1 MFRDYQR
8 VNLDKCKLRFLFS
21 QENVTLPFISCENE
35 NPFKVLASSAGGEIL
50 SGGKF
55 LNLGSK
61 KTSEDSSQNNQEPS
75 VTMPCNV
82 HWSHGLLYRFL
93 QQRKK
98 E

>member
-1 MFRDYQR
+1 MFGAYQR
-8 VNLDKCKLRFLFS
+8 VNLEKCKLSFLFS
-21 QENVTLPFISCENE
+21 QGNVTFPLISHENE
-35 NPFKVLASSAGGEIL
+35 NGFKVLAPSAGGEVL

-61 KTSEDSSQNNQEPS
+61 KTSVDSSQNNQEPS

-82 HWSHGLLYRFL
+82 HRSHSLLYKFL
-93 QQRKK
+93 QQGKR